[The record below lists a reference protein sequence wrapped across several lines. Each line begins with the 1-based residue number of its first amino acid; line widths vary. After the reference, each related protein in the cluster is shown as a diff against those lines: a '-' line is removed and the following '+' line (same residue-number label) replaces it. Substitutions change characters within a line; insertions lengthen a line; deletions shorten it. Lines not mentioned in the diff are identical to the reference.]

1 MSKYK
6 AIITTAGAAKIAAAS
21 AGGTQLKIVRMAVG
35 DGNGTLPTP
44 NTAQTKLVNE
54 KYRAALNGLT
64 IDKNLKNHILAEM
77 IIPANVGGFWLRE
90 MGLYD
95 EAGTLIA
102 VSNMAES
109 YKPKLEEGS
118 GRTQTLRM
126 ILIVSST
133 DAVQVIAGGDT
144 VLATKDFV
152 AEAIAEHEKTR
163 NHPDASTT
171 AKGLVQLSSATTS
184 TDEMKASTPKALK
197 TVSDASMKKAA
208 NLSDLPDKAAARG
221 NLALG
226 TAATKNVGLE
236 GGQLMEVGAFGLG
249 SGSRH
254 REDAYCNQAEIYRV
268 NSSSKNTPGGDVYGV
283 LSLPCDGGPS
293 GAYMAVQNN
302 GNAFFGRSNIPSNGV
317 VWFQAYTTKFKP
329 TAADVGAWS
338 KTESDGRFV
347 KQSGDTMSGP
357 LALPR
362 VVFPNENTANADT
375 DVNRENGF
383 TVESLVATTN
393 KGYPVPGGMG
403 VLFTGK
409 VNEFRNVQFAVGSGD
424 LAFYLRS
431 LRKDSPASTRWAQVY
446 TTDYKPT
453 AADVGALTDA
463 QAAQKYALRSIK
475 VNGKPLS
482 TDVNLLAGD
491 VNAWN
496 KTEADGRYVKR
507 TGDTMSNTLNLP
519 RVAFP
524 SESAP
529 PVNADDDLTR
539 PNGFTLE
546 QLAAQSKGYPLNEA
560 LGNLLTFKLNRYR
573 NVQFA
578 IGSGNTD
585 FYLRSMRDDNP
596 ETAKKWARVYTTD
609 FKPTLTDVKAADH
622 SNNFAARMGVSRVL
636 TGNNAP
642 TSAGVWSAENSSWAA
657 VPWGSV
663 LCTTNASDLSTASG
677 NGKFQHYLQLA
688 HEAGGKPG
696 LRAAVNVNGTFSGW
710 DSVMMSRGGTFT
722 GVVKTNAEI
731 QSTSSDN
738 YRLIGGDYG
747 SFWRNDGNALYL
759 MLTNA
764 KDQYGTWNS
773 LRPFTIDVKTGQSTF
788 AHSMGINDSLTVNR
802 YIRADKNVSVGEDL
816 YVDRNATVT
825 GSLKVGAST
834 HASDGNIMGSRWG
847 NKWLWDAVIEQV
859 NGRVDWNSFAN
870 RTHEG
875 AGWWRDENT
884 GILIQYG
891 RTYTK
896 GINENANLWQSFN
909 IPFTQWVGP
918 ILMTPAWPDRSTW
931 DQYYDYGVQ
940 LGSHNTQGFNWNKQC
955 YSNEV
960 RTDWDSGMTWFA
972 IGK

>member
-1 MSKYK
+1 MMNKYK

-21 AGGTQLKIVRMAVG
+21 AGGTQLKIVSMAVG

-44 NTAQTKLVNE
+44 NPAQTKLVNE

-64 IDKNLKNHILAEM
+64 IDKALKNHILAEM
-77 IIPANVGGFWLRE
+77 IIPANVGGWWLRE

-126 ILIVSST
+126 ILIVGST
-133 DAVQVIAGGDT
+133 EAIQVIAGGDT
-144 VLATKDFV
+144 VLATKDYV
-152 AEAIAEHEKTR
+152 TDAITAHEKTR

-184 TDEMKASTPKALK
+184 TEETKASTPKALK
-197 TVSDASMKKAA
+197 AVNDASMKKAA
-208 NLSDLPDKAAARG
+208 NLSDLTDKAAARG

-226 TAATKNVGLE
+226 TAATKNVGVE

-283 LSLPCDGGPS
+283 LSLLCDGGPS

-383 TVESLVATTN
+383 TVESLVATAN

-431 LRKDSPASTRWAQVY
+431 LRKDSPASMRWAQVY

-546 QLAAQSKGYPLNEA
+546 QLAAQSKGYPMNGA
-560 LGNLLTFKLNRYR
+560 VGNLLTFKLNRYR

-585 FYLRSMRDDNP
+585 FWLRSMRDDTP
-596 ETAKKWARVYTTD
+596 ETARKWAQVYTTD
-609 FKPTLTDVKAADH
+609 HKPTAADVGALTDAQAAQKYALRSIKVNGKPLSADV
-622 SNNFAARMGVSRVL
+622 NLLAGDVNAWNKTEADGRYLAKTGGQL
-636 TGNNAP
+636 TGTLK
-642 TSAGVWSAENSSWAA
+642 TS
-657 VPWGSV
+657 
-663 LCTTNASDLSTASG
+663 
-677 NGKFQHYLQLA
+677 
-688 HEAGGKPG
+688 
-696 LRAAVNVNGTFSGW
+696 
-710 DSVMMSRGGTFT
+710 
-722 GVVKTNAEI
+722 AEI
-731 QSTSSDN
+731 QSTHIDN
-738 YRLIGGDYG
+738 YRMVGGGFG
-747 SFWRNDGNALYL
+747 SFWRNDGNRLYL
-759 MLTNA
+759 LLTNEN
-764 KDQYGTWNS
+764 DQYGTFNA
-773 LRPFTIDVKTGQSTF
+773 LRPFSVDVRTGAAAFES
-788 AHSMGINDSLTVNR
+788 GIHIGGKWPAITTSSGT
-802 YIRADKNVSVGEDL
+802 
-816 YVDRNATVT
+816 TW
-825 GSLKVGAST
+825 
-834 HASDGNIMGSRWG
+834 HPDGNVQGSCWG
-847 NKWLWDAVIEQV
+847 GYLSNWLNQNISAAQNNAQNWAYQNLVQGV
-859 NGRVDWNSFAN
+859 RMA
-870 RTHEG
+870 
-875 AGWWRDENT
+875 
-884 GILIQYG
+884 G
-891 RTYTK
+891 RTVIADTGGRIDLPSGCVYT
-896 GINENANLWQSFN
+896 GMSGSNYNPSIWGAYSAVQVLIN
-909 IPFTQWVGP
+909 G
-918 ILMTPAWPDRSTW
+918 TW
-931 DQYYDYGVQ
+931 A
-940 LGSHNTQGFNWNKQC
+940 T
-955 YSNEV
+955 
-960 RTDWDSGMTWFA
+960 
-972 IGK
+972 IGTV

>member
-21 AGGTQLKIVRMAVG
+21 AGGTQLKIVSMAVG

-44 NTAQTKLVNE
+44 NPAQTKLVNE

-64 IDKNLKNHILAEM
+64 IDKALKNHILAEM

-133 DAVQVIAGGDT
+133 EAIQVIAGGDT
-144 VLATKDFV
+144 VLATKDYV
-152 AEAIAEHEKTR
+152 TDAITAHEKTR

-184 TDEMKASTPKALK
+184 TDETKASTPKALK
-197 TVSDASMKKAA
+197 AVNDASMKKAA
-208 NLSDLPDKAAARG
+208 NLSDLTDKAAARG

-226 TAATKNVGLE
+226 TAATKNVGVE

-347 KQSGDTMSGP
+347 KQTGDTMKGA
-357 LALPR
+357 LTLPR
-362 VVFPNENTANADT
+362 IVFPNENTANAD
-375 DVNRENGF
+375 DDLNRENGF
-383 TVESLVATTN
+383 TVESLVATAN

-431 LRKDSPASTRWAQVY
+431 MRKDSAASLRWARVY

-453 AADVGALTDA
+453 AADVGALTDG

-475 VNGKPLS
+475 VNGKSLS
-482 TDVNLLAGD
+482 ADVNLLAGD

-496 KTEADGRYVKR
+496 KTEADGRYLAK
-507 TGDTMSNTLNLP
+507 TG
-519 RVAFP
+519 
-524 SESAP
+524 
-529 PVNADDDLTR
+529 
-539 PNGFTLE
+539 G
-546 QLAAQSKGYPLNEA
+546 Q
-560 LGNLLTFKLNRYR
+560 
-573 NVQFA
+573 
-578 IGSGNTD
+578 
-585 FYLRSMRDDNP
+585 
-596 ETAKKWARVYTTD
+596 
-609 FKPTLTDVKAADH
+609 
-622 SNNFAARMGVSRVL
+622 L
-636 TGNNAP
+636 TGTLK
-642 TSAGVWSAENSSWAA
+642 TS
-657 VPWGSV
+657 
-663 LCTTNASDLSTASG
+663 
-677 NGKFQHYLQLA
+677 
-688 HEAGGKPG
+688 
-696 LRAAVNVNGTFSGW
+696 
-710 DSVMMSRGGTFT
+710 
-722 GVVKTNAEI
+722 AEI
-731 QSTSSDN
+731 QSTHIDN
-738 YRLIGGDYG
+738 YRMVGGGFG
-747 SFWRNDGNALYL
+747 SFWRNDGNRLYL
-759 MLTNA
+759 LLTKEN
-764 KDQYGTWNS
+764 DQYGTFNN
-773 LRPFTIDVKTGQSTF
+773 LRPFSVDVRTGAAAFES
-788 AHSMGINDSLTVNR
+788 GIHIGGNWPAITTSSGT
-802 YIRADKNVSVGEDL
+802 
-816 YVDRNATVT
+816 TW
-825 GSLKVGAST
+825 
-834 HASDGNIMGSRWG
+834 HPDGNVQGSCWG
-847 NKWLWDAVIEQV
+847 GYLSNWLNQNISAAQNNAQNWAYQNLVQGV
-859 NGRVDWNSFAN
+859 RMA
-870 RTHEG
+870 
-875 AGWWRDENT
+875 
-884 GILIQYG
+884 G
-891 RTYTK
+891 RTVIADTGGRIDLPSGCVYT
-896 GINENANLWQSFN
+896 GMSGSNYNPSIWGAYSAVQVLIN
-909 IPFTQWVGP
+909 G
-918 ILMTPAWPDRSTW
+918 TW
-931 DQYYDYGVQ
+931 A
-940 LGSHNTQGFNWNKQC
+940 T
-955 YSNEV
+955 
-960 RTDWDSGMTWFA
+960 
-972 IGK
+972 IGTV

>member
-21 AGGTQLKIVRMAVG
+21 AGGTQLKIVHMAVG
-35 DGNGTLPTP
+35 DGNGMLPTP
-44 NTAQTKLVNE
+44 NPAQTKLVNE

-64 IDKNLKNHILAEM
+64 IDKTLKNHILAEI

-133 DAVQVIAGGDT
+133 EAIQVIAGGDT

-152 AEAIAEHEKTR
+152 AAAIAAHEKTR

-184 TDEMKASTPKALK
+184 TDETKASTPKALK
-197 TVSDASMKKAA
+197 TVSDASLKKDA
-208 NLSDLPDKAAARG
+208 NLSDLPNKAAARG

-226 TAATKNVGLE
+226 DAATKNVGVE
-236 GGQLMEVGAFGLG
+236 GGQLMAVGAFGLG
-249 SGSRH
+249 AGPRH
-254 REDAYCNQAEIYRV
+254 FDNAYCNNAQIYRV
-268 NSSSKNTPGGDVYGV
+268 NGASQNTPGNGVYGV

-293 GAYMAVQNN
+293 TAYMGVSNN
-302 GNAFFGRSNIPSNGV
+302 GAGFLGGSNASGV
-317 VWFQAYTTKFKP
+317 VKWSRIYTSDYKP

-453 AADVGALTDA
+453 SADVGALTDA

-773 LRPFTIDVKTGQSTF
+773 LRPFTIDVKSGQSTF

-834 HASDGNIMGSRWG
+834 HSSDGNILGSRWG

-875 AGWWRDENT
+875 PGWWRDENT

-891 RTYTK
+891 RTYTP
-896 GINENANLWQSFN
+896 GINESANLWQSFN

-955 YSNEV
+955 YSNDV

>member
-1 MSKYK
+1 M
-6 AIITTAGAAKIAAAS
+6 
-21 AGGTQLKIVRMAVG
+21 
-35 DGNGTLPTP
+35 
-44 NTAQTKLVNE
+44 
-54 KYRAALNGLT
+54 
-64 IDKNLKNHILAEM
+64 
-77 IIPANVGGFWLRE
+77 
-90 MGLYD
+90 
-95 EAGTLIA
+95 
-102 VSNMAES
+102 
-109 YKPKLEEGS
+109 
-118 GRTQTLRM
+118 
-126 ILIVSST
+126 
-133 DAVQVIAGGDT
+133 
-144 VLATKDFV
+144 
-152 AEAIAEHEKTR
+152 
-163 NHPDASTT
+163 
-171 AKGLVQLSSATTS
+171 
-184 TDEMKASTPKALK
+184 
-197 TVSDASMKKAA
+197 
-208 NLSDLPDKAAARG
+208 
-221 NLALG
+221 
-226 TAATKNVGLE
+226 
-236 GGQLMEVGAFGLG
+236 
-249 SGSRH
+249 
-254 REDAYCNQAEIYRV
+254 
-268 NSSSKNTPGGDVYGV
+268 
-283 LSLPCDGGPS
+283 
-293 GAYMAVQNN
+293 
-302 GNAFFGRSNIPSNGV
+302 
-317 VWFQAYTTKFKP
+317 
-329 TAADVGAWS
+329 
-338 KTESDGRFV
+338 
-347 KQSGDTMSGP
+347 
-357 LALPR
+357 
-362 VVFPNENTANADT
+362 
-375 DVNRENGF
+375 
-383 TVESLVATTN
+383 
-393 KGYPVPGGMG
+393 
-403 VLFTGK
+403 
-409 VNEFRNVQFAVGSGD
+409 
-424 LAFYLRS
+424 
-431 LRKDSPASTRWAQVY
+431 
-446 TTDYKPT
+446 
-453 AADVGALTDA
+453 GALTDA

-546 QLAAQSKGYPLNEA
+546 QLAAQSKGYPMNGA
-560 LGNLLTFKLNRYR
+560 VGNLLTFKLNRYR

-722 GVVKTNAEI
+722 GVVKTNAEF

-764 KDQYGTWNS
+764 KDQYGPWNN
-773 LRPFTIDVKTGQSTF
+773 LRPFSVDVKTGNVTF
-788 AHSMGINDSLTVNR
+788 AHFVGINDSLTVNK
-802 YIRADKNVSVGEDL
+802 YIRADKNISVGEDL
-816 YVDRNATVT
+816 WVDRNATVAGT
-825 GSLKVGAST
+825 LKVGNST

-859 NGRVDWNSFAN
+859 NGRVDWPSFN
-870 RTHEG
+870 QHVG
-875 AGWWRDENT
+875 ARATIDWVNQNFIQNVRYSAEMHVGAT
-884 GILIQYG
+884 GIY
-891 RTYTK
+891 TYH
-896 GINENANLWQSFN
+896 
-909 IPFTQWVGP
+909 
-918 ILMTPAWPDRSTW
+918 D
-931 DQYYDYGVQ
+931 
-940 LGSHNTQGFNWNKQC
+940 NTVLTGFNNKDGD
-955 YSNEV
+955 YSAEELFWSYIQIYKNGQWITV
-960 RTDWDSGMTWFA
+960 GR
-972 IGK
+972 

>member
-1 MSKYK
+1 MNKYK

-21 AGGTQLKIVRMAVG
+21 AGGTQLKIVSMAVG

-44 NTAQTKLVNE
+44 NPAQTKLVNE

-64 IDKNLKNHILAEM
+64 IDKALKNHILAEM
-77 IIPANVGGFWLRE
+77 IIPANVGGWWLRE

-126 ILIVSST
+126 ILIVGST
-133 DAVQVIAGGDT
+133 EAIQVIAGGDT
-144 VLATKDFV
+144 VLATKDYV
-152 AEAIAEHEKTR
+152 TDAITAHEKTR

-184 TDEMKASTPKALK
+184 TEETKASTPKALK
-197 TVSDASMKKAA
+197 AVNDASMKKAA
-208 NLSDLPDKAAARG
+208 NLSDLTDKAAARG

-226 TAATKNVGLE
+226 TAATKNVGVE

-283 LSLPCDGGPS
+283 LSLLCDGGPS

-383 TVESLVATTN
+383 TVESLVATAN

-431 LRKDSPASTRWAQVY
+431 LRKDSPASMRWAQVY

-546 QLAAQSKGYPLNEA
+546 QLAAQSKGYPMNGA
-560 LGNLLTFKLNRYR
+560 VGNLLTFKLNRYR

-585 FYLRSMRDDNP
+585 FWLRSMRDDTP
-596 ETAKKWARVYTTD
+596 ETARKWAQVYTTD
-609 FKPTLTDVKAADH
+609 HKPTAADVGALTDAQAAQKYALRSIKVNGKPLSADV
-622 SNNFAARMGVSRVL
+622 NLLAGDVNAWNKTEADGRYLAKTGGQL
-636 TGNNAP
+636 TGTLK
-642 TSAGVWSAENSSWAA
+642 TS
-657 VPWGSV
+657 
-663 LCTTNASDLSTASG
+663 
-677 NGKFQHYLQLA
+677 
-688 HEAGGKPG
+688 
-696 LRAAVNVNGTFSGW
+696 
-710 DSVMMSRGGTFT
+710 
-722 GVVKTNAEI
+722 AEI
-731 QSTSSDN
+731 QSTHIDN
-738 YRLIGGDYG
+738 YRMVGGGFG
-747 SFWRNDGNALYL
+747 SFWRNDGNRLYL
-759 MLTNA
+759 LLTNEN
-764 KDQYGTWNS
+764 DQYGTFNA
-773 LRPFTIDVKTGQSTF
+773 LRPFSVDVRTGAAAFES
-788 AHSMGINDSLTVNR
+788 GIHIGGKWPAITTSSGT
-802 YIRADKNVSVGEDL
+802 
-816 YVDRNATVT
+816 TW
-825 GSLKVGAST
+825 
-834 HASDGNIMGSRWG
+834 HPDGNVQGSCWG
-847 NKWLWDAVIEQV
+847 GYLSNWLNQNISAAQNNAQNWAYQNLVQGV
-859 NGRVDWNSFAN
+859 RMA
-870 RTHEG
+870 
-875 AGWWRDENT
+875 
-884 GILIQYG
+884 G
-891 RTYTK
+891 RTVIADTGGRIDLPSGCVYT
-896 GINENANLWQSFN
+896 GMSGSNYNPSIWGAYSAVQVLIN
-909 IPFTQWVGP
+909 G
-918 ILMTPAWPDRSTW
+918 TW
-931 DQYYDYGVQ
+931 A
-940 LGSHNTQGFNWNKQC
+940 T
-955 YSNEV
+955 
-960 RTDWDSGMTWFA
+960 
-972 IGK
+972 IGTV

>member
-21 AGGTQLKIVRMAVG
+21 AGGTQLKIVSMAVG

-44 NTAQTKLVNE
+44 NPAQTKLVNE

-64 IDKNLKNHILAEM
+64 IDKALKNHILAEM

-133 DAVQVIAGGDT
+133 EAIQVIAGGDT
-144 VLATKDFV
+144 VLATKDYV
-152 AEAIAEHEKTR
+152 TDAITAHEKTR

-184 TDEMKASTPKALK
+184 TDETKASTPKALK
-197 TVSDASMKKAA
+197 TVNDASMKKAA
-208 NLSDLPDKAAARG
+208 NLSDLTDKAAARG

-226 TAATKNVGLE
+226 TAATKNVGVE

-347 KQSGDTMSGP
+347 KQTGDTMKGA
-357 LALPR
+357 LTLPR
-362 VVFPNENTANADT
+362 IVFPNENTANAD
-375 DVNRENGF
+375 DDLNRENGF
-383 TVESLVATTN
+383 TVESLVATAN

-424 LAFYLRS
+424 MAFYLRS
-431 LRKDSPASTRWAQVY
+431 MRKDSAASLRWARVY

-475 VNGKPLS
+475 VNGKALS
-482 TDVNLLAGD
+482 ADVNLLAGD

-496 KTEADGRYVKR
+496 KTEADGRYLAK
-507 TGDTMSNTLNLP
+507 TG
-519 RVAFP
+519 
-524 SESAP
+524 
-529 PVNADDDLTR
+529 
-539 PNGFTLE
+539 G
-546 QLAAQSKGYPLNEA
+546 Q
-560 LGNLLTFKLNRYR
+560 
-573 NVQFA
+573 
-578 IGSGNTD
+578 
-585 FYLRSMRDDNP
+585 
-596 ETAKKWARVYTTD
+596 
-609 FKPTLTDVKAADH
+609 
-622 SNNFAARMGVSRVL
+622 L
-636 TGNNAP
+636 TGTLK
-642 TSAGVWSAENSSWAA
+642 TS
-657 VPWGSV
+657 
-663 LCTTNASDLSTASG
+663 
-677 NGKFQHYLQLA
+677 
-688 HEAGGKPG
+688 
-696 LRAAVNVNGTFSGW
+696 
-710 DSVMMSRGGTFT
+710 
-722 GVVKTNAEI
+722 AEI
-731 QSTSSDN
+731 QSTHIDN
-738 YRLIGGDYG
+738 YRMVGGGFG
-747 SFWRNDGNALYL
+747 SFWRNDGNRLYL
-759 MLTNA
+759 LLTKEN
-764 KDQYGTWNS
+764 DQYGTFNN
-773 LRPFTIDVKTGQSTF
+773 LRPFSVDVRTGAVAFESGMHIGGNWPAITTSSGTTW
-788 AHSMGINDSLTVNR
+788 HP
-802 YIRADKNVSVGEDL
+802 
-816 YVDRNATVT
+816 
-825 GSLKVGAST
+825 
-834 HASDGNIMGSRWG
+834 DGNVQGSCWG
-847 NKWLWDAVIEQV
+847 GYLSNWLNQNISAAQNNAQNWAYQHLVQGV
-859 NGRVDWNSFAN
+859 RMA
-870 RTHEG
+870 
-875 AGWWRDENT
+875 
-884 GILIQYG
+884 G
-891 RTYTK
+891 RTVIADTGGRIDLPSGCVYT
-896 GINENANLWQSFN
+896 GMSGSNYNPSIWGAYSAVQVLIN
-909 IPFTQWVGP
+909 G
-918 ILMTPAWPDRSTW
+918 TW
-931 DQYYDYGVQ
+931 A
-940 LGSHNTQGFNWNKQC
+940 T
-955 YSNEV
+955 
-960 RTDWDSGMTWFA
+960 
-972 IGK
+972 IGTV

>member
-21 AGGTQLKIVRMAVG
+21 AGGTQLKIVSMAVG

-44 NTAQTKLVNE
+44 NPAQTKLVNE

-64 IDKNLKNHILAEM
+64 IDKALKNHILAEM

-133 DAVQVIAGGDT
+133 EAIQVIAGGDT
-144 VLATKDFV
+144 VLATKDYV
-152 AEAIAEHEKTR
+152 TDAITAHEKTR

-184 TDEMKASTPKALK
+184 ADETKASTPKALK
-197 TVSDASMKKAA
+197 AVNDASMKKAA
-208 NLSDLPDKAAARG
+208 NLSDLTDKAAARG

-226 TAATKNVGLE
+226 TAATKNVGVE

-347 KQSGDTMSGP
+347 KQTGDTMKGA
-357 LALPR
+357 LTLPR
-362 VVFPNENTANADT
+362 IVFPNENTANAD
-375 DVNRENGF
+375 DDLNRENGF
-383 TVESLVATTN
+383 TVESLVGTAN

-424 LAFYLRS
+424 MAFYLRS
-431 LRKDSPASTRWAQVY
+431 MRKDSAASLRWARVY

-482 TDVNLLAGD
+482 ADVNLLAGD

-496 KTEADGRYVKR
+496 KTEADGRYLAK
-507 TGDTMSNTLNLP
+507 TG
-519 RVAFP
+519 
-524 SESAP
+524 
-529 PVNADDDLTR
+529 
-539 PNGFTLE
+539 G
-546 QLAAQSKGYPLNEA
+546 Q
-560 LGNLLTFKLNRYR
+560 
-573 NVQFA
+573 
-578 IGSGNTD
+578 
-585 FYLRSMRDDNP
+585 
-596 ETAKKWARVYTTD
+596 
-609 FKPTLTDVKAADH
+609 
-622 SNNFAARMGVSRVL
+622 L
-636 TGNNAP
+636 TGTLK
-642 TSAGVWSAENSSWAA
+642 TS
-657 VPWGSV
+657 
-663 LCTTNASDLSTASG
+663 
-677 NGKFQHYLQLA
+677 
-688 HEAGGKPG
+688 
-696 LRAAVNVNGTFSGW
+696 
-710 DSVMMSRGGTFT
+710 
-722 GVVKTNAEI
+722 AEI
-731 QSTSSDN
+731 QSTHIDN
-738 YRLIGGDYG
+738 YRMVGGGFG
-747 SFWRNDGNALYL
+747 SFWRNDGNRLYL
-759 MLTNA
+759 LLTKEN
-764 KDQYGTWNS
+764 DQYGTFNN
-773 LRPFTIDVKTGQSTF
+773 LRPFSVDVRTGAAAFES
-788 AHSMGINDSLTVNR
+788 GIHIGGNWPAITTSSGT
-802 YIRADKNVSVGEDL
+802 
-816 YVDRNATVT
+816 TW
-825 GSLKVGAST
+825 
-834 HASDGNIMGSRWG
+834 HPDGNVQGSAWG
-847 NKWLWDAVIEQV
+847 GYLSNWLNQNISAAQNNAQNWAYQNLVQGV
-859 NGRVDWNSFAN
+859 RMA
-870 RTHEG
+870 
-875 AGWWRDENT
+875 
-884 GILIQYG
+884 G
-891 RTYTK
+891 RTVIADTGGRIDLPSGCVYT
-896 GINENANLWQSFN
+896 GMSGSNYNPSIWGAYSAVQVLIN
-909 IPFTQWVGP
+909 G
-918 ILMTPAWPDRSTW
+918 TW
-931 DQYYDYGVQ
+931 A
-940 LGSHNTQGFNWNKQC
+940 T
-955 YSNEV
+955 
-960 RTDWDSGMTWFA
+960 
-972 IGK
+972 IGTV

>member
-21 AGGTQLKIVRMAVG
+21 AGGTQLKIVSMAVG

-44 NTAQTKLVNE
+44 NPAQTTLVNE
-54 KYRAALNGLT
+54 KHRAALNGLA
-64 IDKNLKNHILAEM
+64 IDKAVKNHILAEM
-77 IIPANVGGFWLRE
+77 IIPANVGGWWLRE

-109 YKPKLEEGS
+109 YKPKLAEGS

-126 ILIVSST
+126 ILIVSSSE
-133 DAVQVIAGGDT
+133 AIQVIAGDDT

-152 AEAIAEHEKTR
+152 AEAIAAHEKTR
-163 NHPDASTT
+163 NHPDASTI

-184 TDEMKASTPKALK
+184 TDETKASTPKALK

-226 TAATKNVGLE
+226 TAATKNVGVE

-383 TVESLVATTN
+383 TVESLVATAN

-431 LRKDSPASTRWAQVY
+431 MRKDSAASLRWARVY

-546 QLAAQSKGYPLNEA
+546 QLAAQSKGYPMNGA
-560 LGNLLTFKLNRYR
+560 VGNLLTFKLNRYR

-585 FYLRSMRDDNP
+585 FWLRSMRDDTP
-596 ETAKKWARVYTTD
+596 ETARKWAQVYTTD
-609 FKPTLTDVKAADH
+609 YKPTAADVGALTDAQAAQKYALRSIKVNGKPLSADV
-622 SNNFAARMGVSRVL
+622 NLLAGDVNAWNKTEADGRYLAKTGGQL
-636 TGNNAP
+636 TGTLK
-642 TSAGVWSAENSSWAA
+642 TS
-657 VPWGSV
+657 
-663 LCTTNASDLSTASG
+663 
-677 NGKFQHYLQLA
+677 
-688 HEAGGKPG
+688 
-696 LRAAVNVNGTFSGW
+696 
-710 DSVMMSRGGTFT
+710 
-722 GVVKTNAEI
+722 AEI
-731 QSTSSDN
+731 QSTHIDN
-738 YRLIGGDYG
+738 YRMVGGGFG
-747 SFWRNDGNALYL
+747 SFWRNDGNRLYL
-759 MLTNA
+759 LLTNEN
-764 KDQYGTWNS
+764 DQYGTFNA
-773 LRPFTIDVKTGQSTF
+773 LRPFSVDVRTGGAAFES
-788 AHSMGINDSLTVNR
+788 GIHIGGKWPAITTSSGT
-802 YIRADKNVSVGEDL
+802 
-816 YVDRNATVT
+816 TW
-825 GSLKVGAST
+825 
-834 HASDGNIMGSRWG
+834 HPDGNIQGSKWG
-847 NKWLWDAVIEQV
+847 GYLSDWLNNNI

-875 AGWWRDENT
+875 PGWWRDENT

-896 GINENANLWQSFN
+896 GINESANLWQSFN

-955 YSNEV
+955 YSNDV

>member
-1 MSKYK
+1 MNKYK

-21 AGGTQLKIVRMAVG
+21 AGGTQLKIVSMAVG

-44 NTAQTKLVNE
+44 DPAQTKLVNE

-64 IDKNLKNHILAEM
+64 IDKALKNHILAEM
-77 IIPANVGGFWLRE
+77 IIPANRGGWWLRE

-133 DAVQVIAGGDT
+133 EAVQVIAGGDT

-152 AEAIAEHEKTR
+152 ADAIAAHEKTR

-184 TDEMKASTPKALK
+184 TDETKASTPKALK

-226 TAATKNVGLE
+226 TAATKNVGVE

-383 TVESLVATTN
+383 TVESLVATAN

-431 LRKDSPASTRWAQVY
+431 LRKDSPASMRWAQVY

-546 QLAAQSKGYPLNEA
+546 QLAAQSKGYPMNGA
-560 LGNLLTFKLNRYR
+560 VGNLLTFKLNRYR

-585 FYLRSMRDDNP
+585 FWLRSMRDDTP
-596 ETAKKWARVYTTD
+596 ETARKWAQVYTTD
-609 FKPTLTDVKAADH
+609 YKPTAADVGALTDAQAAQKYALRSIKVNGKPLSADV
-622 SNNFAARMGVSRVL
+622 NLLAGDVSAWNKTEADGRYLAKTGGQL
-636 TGNNAP
+636 TGTLK
-642 TSAGVWSAENSSWAA
+642 TS
-657 VPWGSV
+657 
-663 LCTTNASDLSTASG
+663 
-677 NGKFQHYLQLA
+677 
-688 HEAGGKPG
+688 
-696 LRAAVNVNGTFSGW
+696 
-710 DSVMMSRGGTFT
+710 
-722 GVVKTNAEI
+722 AEI
-731 QSTSSDN
+731 QSTHIDN
-738 YRLIGGDYG
+738 YRMVGGGFG
-747 SFWRNDGNALYL
+747 SFWRNDGNRLYL
-759 MLTNA
+759 LLTNEN
-764 KDQYGTWNS
+764 DQYGTFNA
-773 LRPFTIDVKTGQSTF
+773 LRPFSVDVRTGGAAFES
-788 AHSMGINDSLTVNR
+788 GIHIGGKWPAITTSSGT
-802 YIRADKNVSVGEDL
+802 
-816 YVDRNATVT
+816 TW
-825 GSLKVGAST
+825 
-834 HASDGNIMGSRWG
+834 HPDGNIQGSKWG
-847 NKWLWDAVIEQV
+847 GYLSDWLNNNI

-875 AGWWRDENT
+875 PGWWRDENT

-896 GINENANLWQSFN
+896 GINESANLWQSFN

-955 YSNEV
+955 YSNDV

>member
-6 AIITTAGAAKIAAAS
+6 AIITTAGAAKIAASS
-21 AGGTQLKIVRMAVG
+21 AGGTQLKIVSMAVG

-44 NTAQTKLVNE
+44 NPAQTKLVNE

-64 IDKNLKNHILAEM
+64 IDKALKNHILAEM

-133 DAVQVIAGGDT
+133 EAIQMIAGGDT

-152 AEAIAEHEKTR
+152 ADAIAAHEKTR

-184 TDEMKASTPKALK
+184 TDETKASTPKALK
-197 TVSDASMKKAA
+197 AVNDASMKKAA
-208 NLSDLPDKAAARG
+208 NLSDLTDKATARG

-226 TAATKNVGLE
+226 TAATKNVGVE

-347 KQSGDTMSGP
+347 KQTGDTMKGA
-357 LALPR
+357 LTLPR
-362 VVFPNENTANADT
+362 IVFPNENTANAD
-375 DVNRENGF
+375 DDLNRENGF
-383 TVESLVATTN
+383 TVESLVATAN

-424 LAFYLRS
+424 MAFYLRS
-431 LRKDSPASTRWAQVY
+431 MRKDNSASLRWARVY

-463 QAAQKYALRSIK
+463 QAAQKYVLRSIK
-475 VNGKPLS
+475 VNGKPLFA
-482 TDVNLLAGD
+482 DVNLLAAD

-496 KTEADGRYVKR
+496 KTEADGRYLAK
-507 TGDTMSNTLNLP
+507 TG
-519 RVAFP
+519 
-524 SESAP
+524 
-529 PVNADDDLTR
+529 
-539 PNGFTLE
+539 G
-546 QLAAQSKGYPLNEA
+546 Q
-560 LGNLLTFKLNRYR
+560 
-573 NVQFA
+573 
-578 IGSGNTD
+578 
-585 FYLRSMRDDNP
+585 
-596 ETAKKWARVYTTD
+596 
-609 FKPTLTDVKAADH
+609 
-622 SNNFAARMGVSRVL
+622 L
-636 TGNNAP
+636 TGTLK
-642 TSAGVWSAENSSWAA
+642 TS
-657 VPWGSV
+657 
-663 LCTTNASDLSTASG
+663 
-677 NGKFQHYLQLA
+677 
-688 HEAGGKPG
+688 
-696 LRAAVNVNGTFSGW
+696 
-710 DSVMMSRGGTFT
+710 
-722 GVVKTNAEI
+722 AEI
-731 QSTSSDN
+731 QSTHIDN
-738 YRLIGGDYG
+738 YRMVGGGFG
-747 SFWRNDGNALYL
+747 SFWRNDGNRLYL
-759 MLTNA
+759 LLTKEN
-764 KDQYGTWNS
+764 DQYGTFNN
-773 LRPFTIDVKTGQSTF
+773 LRPFSVDVRTGAASF
-788 AHSMGINDSLTVNR
+788 ESGIHIGGNWPAITTSSGT
-802 YIRADKNVSVGEDL
+802 
-816 YVDRNATVT
+816 TW
-825 GSLKVGAST
+825 
-834 HASDGNIMGSRWG
+834 HPDGNVQGSAWG
-847 NKWLWDAVIEQV
+847 GYLSNWLNQNISAAQNNAQNWAYQNLVQGV
-859 NGRVDWNSFAN
+859 RMA
-870 RTHEG
+870 
-875 AGWWRDENT
+875 
-884 GILIQYG
+884 G
-891 RTYTK
+891 RTVIADTGGRIDLPSGCVYT
-896 GINENANLWQSFN
+896 GMSGSNYNPSIWGAYSAVQVLIN
-909 IPFTQWVGP
+909 G
-918 ILMTPAWPDRSTW
+918 TW
-931 DQYYDYGVQ
+931 A
-940 LGSHNTQGFNWNKQC
+940 T
-955 YSNEV
+955 
-960 RTDWDSGMTWFA
+960 
-972 IGK
+972 IGTV

>member
-21 AGGTQLKIVRMAVG
+21 AGGTQLKIVSMAVG

-44 NTAQTKLVNE
+44 NPAQTKLVNE

-64 IDKNLKNHILAEM
+64 IDKALKNHILAEM

-133 DAVQVIAGGDT
+133 EAIQVIAGGDT
-144 VLATKDFV
+144 VLATKDYV
-152 AEAIAEHEKTR
+152 TDAITAHEKTR

-184 TDEMKASTPKALK
+184 TDETKASTPKALK
-197 TVSDASMKKAA
+197 AVNDASMKKAA
-208 NLSDLPDKAAARG
+208 NLSDLTDKAAARG

-226 TAATKNVGLE
+226 TAATKNVGVE

-347 KQSGDTMSGP
+347 KQTGDTMKGA
-357 LALPR
+357 LTLPR
-362 VVFPNENTANADT
+362 IVFPNENTANAD
-375 DVNRENGF
+375 DDLNRENGF
-383 TVESLVATTN
+383 TVESLVATAN

-431 LRKDSPASTRWAQVY
+431 MRKDSAASLRWARVY

-453 AADVGALTDA
+453 AADVGALTDG

-475 VNGKPLS
+475 VNGKSLS
-482 TDVNLLAGD
+482 ADVNLLAGD

-496 KTEADGRYVKR
+496 KTEADGRYLAK
-507 TGDTMSNTLNLP
+507 TG
-519 RVAFP
+519 
-524 SESAP
+524 
-529 PVNADDDLTR
+529 
-539 PNGFTLE
+539 G
-546 QLAAQSKGYPLNEA
+546 Q
-560 LGNLLTFKLNRYR
+560 
-573 NVQFA
+573 
-578 IGSGNTD
+578 
-585 FYLRSMRDDNP
+585 
-596 ETAKKWARVYTTD
+596 
-609 FKPTLTDVKAADH
+609 
-622 SNNFAARMGVSRVL
+622 L
-636 TGNNAP
+636 TGTLK
-642 TSAGVWSAENSSWAA
+642 TS
-657 VPWGSV
+657 
-663 LCTTNASDLSTASG
+663 
-677 NGKFQHYLQLA
+677 
-688 HEAGGKPG
+688 
-696 LRAAVNVNGTFSGW
+696 
-710 DSVMMSRGGTFT
+710 
-722 GVVKTNAEI
+722 AEI
-731 QSTSSDN
+731 QSTHIDN
-738 YRLIGGDYG
+738 YRMVGGGFG
-747 SFWRNDGNALYL
+747 SFWRNDGNRLYL
-759 MLTNA
+759 LLTKEN
-764 KDQYGTWNS
+764 DQYGTFNN
-773 LRPFTIDVKTGQSTF
+773 LRPFSVDVRTGAAAFES
-788 AHSMGINDSLTVNR
+788 GIHIGGNWPAITTSSGT
-802 YIRADKNVSVGEDL
+802 
-816 YVDRNATVT
+816 TW
-825 GSLKVGAST
+825 
-834 HASDGNIMGSRWG
+834 HPDGNVQGSCWG
-847 NKWLWDAVIEQV
+847 GYLSNWLNKNISAAQNNAQNWAYQNLVQGVRMA
-859 NGRVDWNSFAN
+859 
-870 RTHEG
+870 
-875 AGWWRDENT
+875 
-884 GILIQYG
+884 G
-891 RTYTK
+891 RTVIADTGGRIDLPSGCVYT
-896 GINENANLWQSFN
+896 GMSGSNYNPSIWGAYSAVQVLIN
-909 IPFTQWVGP
+909 G
-918 ILMTPAWPDRSTW
+918 TW
-931 DQYYDYGVQ
+931 A
-940 LGSHNTQGFNWNKQC
+940 T
-955 YSNEV
+955 
-960 RTDWDSGMTWFA
+960 
-972 IGK
+972 IGTV

>member
-1 MSKYK
+1 MNKYK

-44 NTAQTKLVNE
+44 NPAQTKLVNE

-64 IDKNLKNHILAEM
+64 IDKALKNHILAEM

-133 DAVQVIAGGDT
+133 EAIQVIAGGDT

-152 AEAIAEHEKTR
+152 ADAIAAHEKTR

-171 AKGLVQLSSATTS
+171 VKGLVQLSSATTS
-184 TDEMKASTPKALK
+184 ADETKASTPKALK
-197 TVSDASMKKAA
+197 AVNDASMKKAA
-208 NLSDLPDKAAARG
+208 NLSDLTDKAAARG

-226 TAATKNVGLE
+226 TAATKNVGVE

-347 KQSGDTMSGP
+347 KQTGDTMKGA
-357 LALPR
+357 LTLPR
-362 VVFPNENTANADT
+362 IVFPNENTANAD
-375 DVNRENGF
+375 DDLNRENGF
-383 TVESLVATTN
+383 TVESLVATAN

-424 LAFYLRS
+424 MAFYLRS
-431 LRKDSPASTRWAQVY
+431 MRKDSAASLRWARVY

-482 TDVNLLAGD
+482 ADVNLLAGD

-496 KTEADGRYVKR
+496 KTEADGRYLAK
-507 TGDTMSNTLNLP
+507 TG
-519 RVAFP
+519 
-524 SESAP
+524 
-529 PVNADDDLTR
+529 
-539 PNGFTLE
+539 G
-546 QLAAQSKGYPLNEA
+546 Q
-560 LGNLLTFKLNRYR
+560 
-573 NVQFA
+573 
-578 IGSGNTD
+578 
-585 FYLRSMRDDNP
+585 
-596 ETAKKWARVYTTD
+596 
-609 FKPTLTDVKAADH
+609 
-622 SNNFAARMGVSRVL
+622 L
-636 TGNNAP
+636 TGTLK
-642 TSAGVWSAENSSWAA
+642 TS
-657 VPWGSV
+657 
-663 LCTTNASDLSTASG
+663 
-677 NGKFQHYLQLA
+677 
-688 HEAGGKPG
+688 
-696 LRAAVNVNGTFSGW
+696 
-710 DSVMMSRGGTFT
+710 
-722 GVVKTNAEI
+722 AEI
-731 QSTSSDN
+731 QSTHIDN
-738 YRLIGGDYG
+738 YRMVGGGFG
-747 SFWRNDGNALYL
+747 SFWRNDGNRLYL
-759 MLTNA
+759 LLTKEN
-764 KDQYGTWNS
+764 DQYGTFNN
-773 LRPFTIDVKTGQSTF
+773 LRPFSVDVRTGAVAFESGMHIGGNWPAITTSSGTTW
-788 AHSMGINDSLTVNR
+788 HP
-802 YIRADKNVSVGEDL
+802 
-816 YVDRNATVT
+816 
-825 GSLKVGAST
+825 
-834 HASDGNIMGSRWG
+834 DGNVQGSCWG
-847 NKWLWDAVIEQV
+847 GYLSNWLNQNISAAQNNAQNWAYQHLVQGV
-859 NGRVDWNSFAN
+859 RMA
-870 RTHEG
+870 
-875 AGWWRDENT
+875 
-884 GILIQYG
+884 G
-891 RTYTK
+891 RTVIADTGGRIDLPSGCVYT
-896 GINENANLWQSFN
+896 GMSGSNYNPSIWGAYSAVQVLIN
-909 IPFTQWVGP
+909 G
-918 ILMTPAWPDRSTW
+918 TW
-931 DQYYDYGVQ
+931 A
-940 LGSHNTQGFNWNKQC
+940 T
-955 YSNEV
+955 
-960 RTDWDSGMTWFA
+960 
-972 IGK
+972 IGTV

>member
-21 AGGTQLKIVRMAVG
+21 AGGTQLKIVSMAVG

-44 NTAQTKLVNE
+44 NPAQTKLVNE

-64 IDKNLKNHILAEM
+64 IDKALKNHILAEM

-133 DAVQVIAGGDT
+133 EAIQVIAGGDT
-144 VLATKDFV
+144 VLATKDYV
-152 AEAIAEHEKTR
+152 TDAITAHEKTR

-184 TDEMKASTPKALK
+184 ADETKASTPKALK
-197 TVSDASMKKAA
+197 AVNDASMKKAA
-208 NLSDLPDKAAARG
+208 NLSDLTDKAAARG

-226 TAATKNVGLE
+226 TAATKNVGVE

-347 KQSGDTMSGP
+347 KQTGDTMKGA
-357 LALPR
+357 LTLPR
-362 VVFPNENTANADT
+362 IVFPNENTANAD
-375 DVNRENGF
+375 DDLNRENGF
-383 TVESLVATTN
+383 TVESLVGTAN

-424 LAFYLRS
+424 MAFYLRS
-431 LRKDSPASTRWAQVY
+431 MRKDSAASLRWARVY

-482 TDVNLLAGD
+482 ADVNLLAGD

-496 KTEADGRYVKR
+496 KTEADGRYLAK
-507 TGDTMSNTLNLP
+507 TG
-519 RVAFP
+519 
-524 SESAP
+524 
-529 PVNADDDLTR
+529 
-539 PNGFTLE
+539 G
-546 QLAAQSKGYPLNEA
+546 Q
-560 LGNLLTFKLNRYR
+560 
-573 NVQFA
+573 
-578 IGSGNTD
+578 
-585 FYLRSMRDDNP
+585 
-596 ETAKKWARVYTTD
+596 
-609 FKPTLTDVKAADH
+609 
-622 SNNFAARMGVSRVL
+622 L
-636 TGNNAP
+636 TGTLK
-642 TSAGVWSAENSSWAA
+642 TS
-657 VPWGSV
+657 
-663 LCTTNASDLSTASG
+663 
-677 NGKFQHYLQLA
+677 
-688 HEAGGKPG
+688 
-696 LRAAVNVNGTFSGW
+696 
-710 DSVMMSRGGTFT
+710 
-722 GVVKTNAEI
+722 AEI
-731 QSTSSDN
+731 QSTHIDN
-738 YRLIGGDYG
+738 YRMVGGGFG
-747 SFWRNDGNALYL
+747 SFWRNDGNRLYL
-759 MLTNA
+759 LLTKEN
-764 KDQYGTWNS
+764 DQYGTFNN
-773 LRPFTIDVKTGQSTF
+773 LRPFSVDVRTGAAAFES
-788 AHSMGINDSLTVNR
+788 GIHIGGNWPAITTSSGT
-802 YIRADKNVSVGEDL
+802 
-816 YVDRNATVT
+816 TW
-825 GSLKVGAST
+825 
-834 HASDGNIMGSRWG
+834 HPDGNVQGSAWG
-847 NKWLWDAVIEQV
+847 GYLSNWLNQNISAAQNNAQNWAYQNLVQGV
-859 NGRVDWNSFAN
+859 RMA
-870 RTHEG
+870 
-875 AGWWRDENT
+875 
-884 GILIQYG
+884 G
-891 RTYTK
+891 RTLIADTGGRIDLPSGCVYT
-896 GINENANLWQSFN
+896 GMSGSNYNPSIWGAYSAVQVLIN
-909 IPFTQWVGP
+909 G
-918 ILMTPAWPDRSTW
+918 TW
-931 DQYYDYGVQ
+931 A
-940 LGSHNTQGFNWNKQC
+940 T
-955 YSNEV
+955 
-960 RTDWDSGMTWFA
+960 
-972 IGK
+972 IGTV

>member
-1 MSKYK
+1 MNKYK

-21 AGGTQLKIVRMAVG
+21 AGGTQLKIVSMAVG

-44 NTAQTKLVNE
+44 NPAQTKLVNE

-64 IDKNLKNHILAEM
+64 IDKALKNHILAEM

-133 DAVQVIAGGDT
+133 EAIQVIAGGDT
-144 VLATKDFV
+144 VLATKDYV
-152 AEAIAEHEKTR
+152 TDAITAHEKTR

-184 TDEMKASTPKALK
+184 TDETKASTPKALK
-197 TVSDASMKKAA
+197 AVNDASMKKAA
-208 NLSDLPDKAAARG
+208 NLSDLTDKAAARG

-226 TAATKNVGLE
+226 TAATKNVGVE

-347 KQSGDTMSGP
+347 KQTGDTMKGA
-357 LALPR
+357 LTLPR
-362 VVFPNENTANADT
+362 IVFPNENTANAD
-375 DVNRENGF
+375 DDLNRENGF

-424 LAFYLRS
+424 MAFYLRS
-431 LRKDSPASTRWAQVY
+431 MRKDNSASLRWARVY

-482 TDVNLLAGD
+482 ADVNLLAAD

-496 KTEADGRYVKR
+496 KTEADGRYLAK
-507 TGDTMSNTLNLP
+507 TG
-519 RVAFP
+519 
-524 SESAP
+524 
-529 PVNADDDLTR
+529 
-539 PNGFTLE
+539 G
-546 QLAAQSKGYPLNEA
+546 Q
-560 LGNLLTFKLNRYR
+560 
-573 NVQFA
+573 
-578 IGSGNTD
+578 
-585 FYLRSMRDDNP
+585 
-596 ETAKKWARVYTTD
+596 
-609 FKPTLTDVKAADH
+609 
-622 SNNFAARMGVSRVL
+622 L
-636 TGNNAP
+636 TGTLK
-642 TSAGVWSAENSSWAA
+642 TS
-657 VPWGSV
+657 
-663 LCTTNASDLSTASG
+663 
-677 NGKFQHYLQLA
+677 
-688 HEAGGKPG
+688 
-696 LRAAVNVNGTFSGW
+696 
-710 DSVMMSRGGTFT
+710 
-722 GVVKTNAEI
+722 AEI
-731 QSTSSDN
+731 QSTHIDN
-738 YRLIGGDYG
+738 YRMVGGGFG
-747 SFWRNDGNALYL
+747 SFWRNDGNRLYL
-759 MLTNA
+759 LLTKEN
-764 KDQYGTWNS
+764 DQYGTFNN
-773 LRPFTIDVKTGQSTF
+773 LRPFSVDVRTGAAAFESGMHIGGNWPAITTSSGTTW
-788 AHSMGINDSLTVNR
+788 HP
-802 YIRADKNVSVGEDL
+802 
-816 YVDRNATVT
+816 
-825 GSLKVGAST
+825 
-834 HASDGNIMGSRWG
+834 DGNVQGSCWG
-847 NKWLWDAVIEQV
+847 GYLSNWLNKNISAAQNNAQNWAYQNLVQGVRMA
-859 NGRVDWNSFAN
+859 
-870 RTHEG
+870 
-875 AGWWRDENT
+875 
-884 GILIQYG
+884 G
-891 RTYTK
+891 RTVIADTGGRIDLPSGCVYT
-896 GINENANLWQSFN
+896 GMSGSNYNPSIWGAYSAVQVLIN
-909 IPFTQWVGP
+909 G
-918 ILMTPAWPDRSTW
+918 TW
-931 DQYYDYGVQ
+931 A
-940 LGSHNTQGFNWNKQC
+940 T
-955 YSNEV
+955 
-960 RTDWDSGMTWFA
+960 
-972 IGK
+972 IGTV

>member
-21 AGGTQLKIVRMAVG
+21 AGGTQLKIVSMAVG

-44 NTAQTKLVNE
+44 NPAQTKLVNE

-64 IDKNLKNHILAEM
+64 IDKALKNHILAEM
-77 IIPANVGGFWLRE
+77 IIPANVGGWWLRE

-133 DAVQVIAGGDT
+133 EAIQVIAGGDT
-144 VLATKDFV
+144 VLATKDYV
-152 AEAIAEHEKTR
+152 TDAITAHEKTR

-184 TDEMKASTPKALK
+184 TDETKASTPKALK
-197 TVSDASMKKAA
+197 VVNDASMKKAA
-208 NLSDLPDKAAARG
+208 NLSDLTDKAAARG

-226 TAATKNVGLE
+226 TAATKNVGVD

-249 SGSRH
+249 GGSRH

-347 KQSGDTMSGP
+347 KQTGDTMKGA
-357 LALPR
+357 LTLPR
-362 VVFPNENTANADT
+362 IVFPNENTANAD
-375 DVNRENGF
+375 DDLNRENGF
-383 TVESLVATTN
+383 TVESLVATAN

-424 LAFYLRS
+424 MAFYLRS
-431 LRKDSPASTRWAQVY
+431 MRKDSAASLRWARVY

-482 TDVNLLAGD
+482 ADVNLLAGD

-496 KTEADGRYVKR
+496 KTEADGRYLAK
-507 TGDTMSNTLNLP
+507 TG
-519 RVAFP
+519 
-524 SESAP
+524 
-529 PVNADDDLTR
+529 
-539 PNGFTLE
+539 G
-546 QLAAQSKGYPLNEA
+546 Q
-560 LGNLLTFKLNRYR
+560 
-573 NVQFA
+573 
-578 IGSGNTD
+578 
-585 FYLRSMRDDNP
+585 
-596 ETAKKWARVYTTD
+596 
-609 FKPTLTDVKAADH
+609 
-622 SNNFAARMGVSRVL
+622 L
-636 TGNNAP
+636 TGTLK
-642 TSAGVWSAENSSWAA
+642 TS
-657 VPWGSV
+657 
-663 LCTTNASDLSTASG
+663 
-677 NGKFQHYLQLA
+677 
-688 HEAGGKPG
+688 
-696 LRAAVNVNGTFSGW
+696 
-710 DSVMMSRGGTFT
+710 
-722 GVVKTNAEI
+722 AEI
-731 QSTSSDN
+731 QSTHIDN
-738 YRLIGGDYG
+738 YRMVGGGFG
-747 SFWRNDGNALYL
+747 SFWRNDGNRLYL
-759 MLTNA
+759 LLTKEN
-764 KDQYGTWNS
+764 DQYGTFNN
-773 LRPFTIDVKTGQSTF
+773 LRPFSVDVRTGAAAFESGMHIGGNWPAITTSSGTTW
-788 AHSMGINDSLTVNR
+788 HP
-802 YIRADKNVSVGEDL
+802 
-816 YVDRNATVT
+816 
-825 GSLKVGAST
+825 
-834 HASDGNIMGSRWG
+834 DGNVQGSCWG
-847 NKWLWDAVIEQV
+847 GYLSNWLNQNISAAQTNAQNWAYQHLVQGV
-859 NGRVDWNSFAN
+859 RMA
-870 RTHEG
+870 
-875 AGWWRDENT
+875 
-884 GILIQYG
+884 G
-891 RTYTK
+891 RTVIADTGGRIDLPSGCVYT
-896 GINENANLWQSFN
+896 GMSGSNYNPSIWGAYSAVQVLIN
-909 IPFTQWVGP
+909 G
-918 ILMTPAWPDRSTW
+918 TW
-931 DQYYDYGVQ
+931 A
-940 LGSHNTQGFNWNKQC
+940 T
-955 YSNEV
+955 
-960 RTDWDSGMTWFA
+960 
-972 IGK
+972 IGTV

>member
-21 AGGTQLKIVRMAVG
+21 AGGTQLKIVSMAVG

-44 NTAQTKLVNE
+44 NPAQTKLVNE

-64 IDKNLKNHILAEM
+64 IDKALKNHILAEM

-90 MGLYD
+90 MSLYD

-133 DAVQVIAGGDT
+133 EAIQVIAGGDT

-152 AEAIAEHEKTR
+152 ADAIAAHEKTR

-184 TDEMKASTPKALK
+184 TDETKASTPKALK
-197 TVSDASMKKAA
+197 AVNDASMKKAA
-208 NLSDLPDKAAARG
+208 NLSDLTDKAAARG

-226 TAATKNVGLE
+226 TAATKNVGVE

-347 KQSGDTMSGP
+347 KQTGDTMKGA
-357 LALPR
+357 LTLPR
-362 VVFPNENTANADT
+362 IVFPNENTANAD
-375 DVNRENGF
+375 DDLNRENGF
-383 TVESLVATTN
+383 TVESLVATAN

-424 LAFYLRS
+424 MAFYLRS
-431 LRKDSPASTRWAQVY
+431 MRKDSAASLRWARVY

-482 TDVNLLAGD
+482 ADVNLLAGD

-496 KTEADGRYVKR
+496 KTEADGRYLAK
-507 TGDTMSNTLNLP
+507 TG
-519 RVAFP
+519 
-524 SESAP
+524 
-529 PVNADDDLTR
+529 
-539 PNGFTLE
+539 G
-546 QLAAQSKGYPLNEA
+546 Q
-560 LGNLLTFKLNRYR
+560 
-573 NVQFA
+573 
-578 IGSGNTD
+578 
-585 FYLRSMRDDNP
+585 
-596 ETAKKWARVYTTD
+596 
-609 FKPTLTDVKAADH
+609 
-622 SNNFAARMGVSRVL
+622 L
-636 TGNNAP
+636 TGTLK
-642 TSAGVWSAENSSWAA
+642 TS
-657 VPWGSV
+657 
-663 LCTTNASDLSTASG
+663 
-677 NGKFQHYLQLA
+677 
-688 HEAGGKPG
+688 
-696 LRAAVNVNGTFSGW
+696 
-710 DSVMMSRGGTFT
+710 
-722 GVVKTNAEI
+722 AEI
-731 QSTSSDN
+731 QSTHIDN
-738 YRLIGGDYG
+738 YRMVGGGFG
-747 SFWRNDGNALYL
+747 SFWRNDGNRLYL
-759 MLTNA
+759 LLTKEN
-764 KDQYGTWNS
+764 DQYGTFNN
-773 LRPFTIDVKTGQSTF
+773 LRPFSVDVRTGAAAFES
-788 AHSMGINDSLTVNR
+788 GIHIGGNWPAITTSSGT
-802 YIRADKNVSVGEDL
+802 
-816 YVDRNATVT
+816 TW
-825 GSLKVGAST
+825 
-834 HASDGNIMGSRWG
+834 HPDGNVQGSCWG
-847 NKWLWDAVIEQV
+847 GYLSNWLNKNISAAQNNAQNWAYQNLVQGVRMA
-859 NGRVDWNSFAN
+859 
-870 RTHEG
+870 
-875 AGWWRDENT
+875 
-884 GILIQYG
+884 G
-891 RTYTK
+891 RTVIADTGGRIDLPSGCVYT
-896 GINENANLWQSFN
+896 GMSGSNYNPSIWGAYSAVQVLIN
-909 IPFTQWVGP
+909 G
-918 ILMTPAWPDRSTW
+918 TW
-931 DQYYDYGVQ
+931 A
-940 LGSHNTQGFNWNKQC
+940 T
-955 YSNEV
+955 
-960 RTDWDSGMTWFA
+960 
-972 IGK
+972 IGTV